1 MENVNNTNIVLD
13 KKLDQYGAN
22 FKDFVAPHELTV
34 TITLNEYRELV
45 KEIATKEKDI
55 NEANKDKYTR
65 EAENDRLR
73 GEVAELKTK
82 LYEMQN
88 CTETSDFYED

>member
-1 MENVNNTNIVLD
+1 MENTNITNIVLD
-13 KKLDQYGAN
+13 KKIDGYGTN
-22 FKDFVAPHELTV
+22 LKDFVAPQEITV

-45 KEIATKEKDI
+45 KEVATKEKDI

-65 EAENDRLR
+65 EAENDKLR
-73 GEVAELKTK
+73 KEVAELKSK

-88 CTETSDFYED
+88 CTETSDS